1 MASLPFPSSSP
12 PTLTRWYIDTRPLT
26 ATTQSLP
33 LLSTLQE
40 SDQTTIKAFYN
51 LSDRH
56 MSLASYLLKYLFI
69 HRTCRVPWNQIIIS
83 RTPAPHKRPCYI
95 PPHPP
100 QPSPP
105 ADGNQNQN
113 PLIPVPNIEFN
124 VSHQASL
131 ISLAGCISPSPRSL
145 DETPSPQPLY
155 TPSANNNHNDNNNHV
170 PSPPQIGIDITCTD
184 DPSRRHRAPPRTEAE
199 LHDFIDIFAE
209 VFSANELA
217 AMKAYPRSS
226 SGGGTANLQESITH
240 RIRLFYTYW
249 ALKEAYIKMTGEA
262 LLAPWLRDLEFA
274 NVVVPAPPL
283 SHLSPYPSTSTSSS
297 SLWGVPETG
306 VRAML
311 YGREVPEVRLEV
323 VAFGNDYIFATAGRE
338 GGFGNSMGPHEE
350 GARWDEFRLVDIERD
365 VEPFLTP
372 HRQSARLARDRP
384 SSPPDAPPAR
394 DPAPVEEVAS
404 DDAVGVERDD
414 DNMDALDNDEDAGEA
429 VGEDVGSGGSVREDD
444 EMVDAPALSPA
455 AASPAP
461 TDSTSLGPANPPP
474 PSSPAGSSPSPAL
487 REALRVFILHAP
499 LLLPLSPTKRDFIR
513 KCCTT
518 QPDSPVICPSR
529 LLPIG

>member
-1 MASLPFPSSSP
+1 MALLPFPSSSP

-69 HRTCRVPWNQIIIS
+69 HRTCRVPWNQIVIS

-95 PPHPP
+95 PPQPP

-105 ADGNQNQN
+105 ADGSQNQK

-145 DETPSPQPLY
+145 EETPSPQPLS
-155 TPSANNNHNDNNNHV
+155 TPSANNNHNGNNNHV

-184 DPSRRHRAPPRTEAE
+184 DPSRCHRHPPRTETE
-199 LHDFIDIFAE
+199 LYDFIDIFAE

-226 SGGGTANLQESITH
+226 SGGGGGGGGGGTMNLQESITH

-283 SHLSPYPSTSTSSS
+283 SCPCPSPSPSPYPSASASASAS

-306 VRAML
+306 VRAVL
-311 YGREVPEVRLEV
+311 YGCEVPEVRLEV
-323 VAFGNDYIFATAGRE
+323 VAFGNDYIFATAGRG

-350 GARWDEFRLVDIERD
+350 AARWDEFRLVDIERD
-365 VEPFLTP
+365 VKPC
-372 HRQSARLARDRP
+372 
-384 SSPPDAPPAR
+384 
-394 DPAPVEEVAS
+394 AS
-404 DDAVGVERDD
+404 GKC
-414 DNMDALDNDEDAGEA
+414 GC
-429 VGEDVGSGGSVREDD
+429 
-444 EMVDAPALSPA
+444 
-455 AASPAP
+455 
-461 TDSTSLGPANPPP
+461 
-474 PSSPAGSSPSPAL
+474 
-487 REALRVFILHAP
+487 LH
-499 LLLPLSPTKRDFIR
+499 
-513 KCCTT
+513 
-518 QPDSPVICPSR
+518 
-529 LLPIG
+529 